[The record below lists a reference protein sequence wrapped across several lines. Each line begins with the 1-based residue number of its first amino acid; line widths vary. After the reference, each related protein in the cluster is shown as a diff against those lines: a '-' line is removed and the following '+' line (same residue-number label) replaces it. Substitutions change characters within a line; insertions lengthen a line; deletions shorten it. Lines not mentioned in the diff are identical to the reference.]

1 MSCSQLY
8 AQASGLDFFLRS
20 KAKEWA
26 SSTEGLFQARDSARQ
41 PQFVRAA
48 EILFADDDDKI
59 AWAPLKSTERAMTK
73 AYRAYDGD
81 VSLLLDLCRQRIA
94 FEQVDELVD
103 CLQLILGDQDVVVE
117 RIKNHMDDEY
127 SGELSAGYRSDT
139 AVESH
144 LCESVG
150 FLAAILMR
158 LRLFGRCV

>member
-1 MSCSQLY
+1 
-8 AQASGLDFFLRS
+8 
-20 KAKEWA
+20 
-26 SSTEGLFQARDSARQ
+26 
-41 PQFVRAA
+41 
-48 EILFADDDDKI
+48 
-59 AWAPLKSTERAMTK
+59 
-73 AYRAYDGD
+73 
-81 VSLLLDLCRQRIA
+81 
-94 FEQVDELVD
+94 VD